1 MSNYVILVVSKKHK
15 MRSRSTNHEA
25 LTVLCFVCFGILGD
39 GDWGFSVQDSEEIS
53 VLDHLGLFCFIV
65 GSLRFSFGS
74 IRILDLWR
82 RPEISRNFST
92 CGVDQTH
99 TTHYTV
105 VQVPKSC
112 SSQTLGHPFP
122 KVRVGLINS
131 MCSGLS

>member
-65 GSLRFSFGS
+65 GSLDQSWTKLDQFFQIGS
-74 IRILDLWR
+74 IGSSWIKLDQ
-82 RPEISRNFST
+82 NY
-92 CGVDQTH
+92 
-99 TTHYTV
+99 TT
-105 VQVPKSC
+105 P
-112 SSQTLGHPFP
+112 
-122 KVRVGLINS
+122 
-131 MCSGLS
+131 